1 MAILESASRVLPSLF
16 RNCLLICCAWLER
29 EREEEEIRIL
39 YIYIYN
45 YTDTFLIYGLALL
58 NINVPN
64 INVPNINVPNI
75 NVLSVGAATYTLTCK
90 YSLFGDGFSPPAKGK
105 ALPDRAMIMPV
116 T

>member
-16 RNCLLICCAWLER
+16 RNCLFTCCAWLER
-29 EREEEEIRIL
+29 ESEEEEIR
-39 YIYIYN
+39 IYN

-58 NINVPN
+58 
-64 INVPNINVPNI
+64 NINVPNI

-105 ALPDRAMIMPV
+105 ALPDRAKIMPV